1 MKRLFIEPLDVLMFR
16 SERPF
21 IARESYV
28 AKLGVISPLT
38 FEGAIKSKIFLKFCE
53 KRSYSPSFFQRGK
66 KESEQDFKNRVAV
79 KMNKDNEIKEI
90 LEIIGHP
97 AVNLKPELNVL
108 GIFFAKRS
116 KYVEHFPLPND
127 IVKED
132 RENGKFIKV
141 RVSEK
146 IKLHENLSAVLPSE
160 YSKIK
165 GKNALIVLEELK
177 NYLWGK
183 IPKIKKIKHRNTEID
198 KPYLKETRIGIQIKR
213 QTKKTVEGHLYTAE
227 FLRLLEDWGF
237 IVWYTSPKE
246 IPSGI
251 IRLGGEGKG
260 ATCRKIE
267 EINLHEKLNFSELIK
282 EINEKG
288 KFKLYLATPSY
299 FNGYKPPKNI
309 LEKELGINNL
319 KLVAALPGK
328 PIYIGG
334 YDFAMNKEKPLRR
347 WVNAGAVYYYK
358 FEGKIKDNSPLPIK
372 IIDKNIDMRC
382 AFIGR
387 W

>member
-1 MKRLFIEPLDVLMFR
+1 
-16 SERPF
+16 
-21 IARESYV
+21 
-28 AKLGVISPLT
+28 
-38 FEGAIKSKIFLKFCE
+38 
-53 KRSYSPSFFQRGK
+53 
-66 KESEQDFKNRVAV
+66 
-79 KMNKDNEIKEI
+79 MNEDNKIKEI

-97 AVNLKPELNVL
+97 AVNSKPKLNVL
-108 GIFFAKRS
+108 GIFFAKGS
-116 KYVEHFPLPND
+116 KCVEHFLLPND

-132 RENGKFIKV
+132 REGGKFVKV
-141 RVSEK
+141 KVSEK
-146 IKLHENLSAVLPSE
+146 IKLHGGLSAVLPSE
-160 YSKIK
+160 YSKVK
-165 GKNALIVLEELK
+165 GKDALITLEELR

-183 IPKIKKIKHRNTEID
+183 IPKIEKIKYGNTEMY
-198 KPYLKETRIGIQIKR
+198 KPYLKETRIGIQIKKE
-213 QTKKTVEGHLYTAE
+213 TKKTVEGHLYTAE

-246 IPSGI
+246 ISSGI

-260 ATCRKIE
+260 AICKKIE
-267 EINLHEKLNFSELIK
+267 EINLHEKLNLSELIK
-282 EINEKG
+282 EINRNG

-299 FNGYKPPKNI
+299 FNGHKPPKNM
-309 LEKELGINNL
+309 LEKELGVDNL
-319 KLVAALPGK
+319 KLISALPGK
-328 PIYIGG
+328 PIYVGG

-358 FEGKIKDNSPLPIK
+358 FKGKIKDNLPLPIK